1 MEVTKFENLAVGDT
15 FIDVDEGV
23 TARVLRKKSGTSGY
37 DLQGGAG
44 GDLVIVAKS
53 ATTKFS
59 KKNPVIRLAA

>member
-23 TARVLRKKSGTSGY
+23 TARVLRKKSNSSAY
-37 DLQGGAG
+37 DLQGGKDG
-44 GDLVIVAKS
+44 ELIIEGKS
-53 ATTKFS
+53 ITTKFS